1 MGDPTLE
8 EMNKA
13 SNPVPLAE
21 LAPKHGLTK
30 DLVLAEMA
38 TLMKATKPHT
48 FKVKGIFDPWGNADE
63 ELPNHIKV
71 VTKSSEE
78 TVLEATYADNAIRL
92 STTKLITELLD
103 WKPAQKFE
111 LTTDADDW
119 LTKVFDLVAQSNTA
133 DLPSVKPKLQVEGDD
148 GLTGT

>member
-1 MGDPTLE
+1 MGGPTFE
-8 EMNKA
+8 DMNKA

-38 TLMKATKPHT
+38 TLMKATKPQT
-48 FKVKGIFDPWGNADE
+48 FKVKGIFNPWGDDE
-63 ELPNHIKV
+63 DLPDHIKV
-71 VTKSSEE
+71 LTKTTDE

-92 STTKLITELLD
+92 STTKLITDLLD

-119 LTKVFDLVAQSNTA
+119 LSKVFDLVANSNTS

-148 GLTGT
+148 GLTGA